1 MKAKKI
7 LIIIAVVIVLG
18 GAIVA
23 FTVNTQKNV
32 IAVQTG
38 KVVLQDIAS
47 QVTAS
52 GEIKPKTFVNVGAN
66 AQGRITRLFVA
77 EGQKVKRGQILAQLE
92 NVQSAADVSAMKAA
106 LSNSQTDAVALDAA
120 VKTAQAALNSSRA
133 TLAHS
138 KIDYDLYPGLG
149 TNQLVSRTDF
159 HPQKSK
165 DYVDTASRPQHH
177 ATPAPT

>member
-7 LIIIAVVIVLG
+7 LIIIAVAIVLG

-77 EGQKVKRGQILAQLE
+77 EAQKVKRGQ
-92 NVQSAADVSAMKAA
+92 
-106 LSNSQTDAVALDAA
+106 
-120 VKTAQAALNSSRA
+120 
-133 TLAHS
+133 TLAHLENAQPTP
-138 KIDYDLYPGLG
+138 DLSAIPPPLA
-149 TNQLVSRTDF
+149 TT
-159 HPQKSK
+159 HP
-165 DYVDTASRPQHH
+165 TAMSL
-177 ATPAPT
+177 TP

>member
-66 AQGRITRLFVA
+66 AQGRITHLFVA
-77 EGQKVKRGQILAQLE
+77 EGQKVKKGQTLAQLE
-92 NVQSAADVSAMKAA
+92 NVQSTADGAS
-106 LSNSQTDAVALDAA
+106 LTP
-120 VKTAQAALNSSRA
+120 TRSRI
-133 TLAHS
+133 H
-138 KIDYDLYPGLG
+138 
-149 TNQLVSRTDF
+149 
-159 HPQKSK
+159 
-165 DYVDTASRPQHH
+165 
-177 ATPAPT
+177 

>member
-7 LIIIAVVIVLG
+7 LIIVGVVILLG
-18 GAIVA
+18 GVVVG

-47 QVTAS
+47 QGTAS

-77 EGQKVKRGQILAQLE
+77 EGQKVKRGQTLAQLE
-92 NVQSAADVSAMKAA
+92 NVHSTADVSAM
-106 LSNSQTDAVALDAA
+106 
-120 VKTAQAALNSSRA
+120 RA
-133 TLAHS
+133 
-138 KIDYDLYPGLG
+138 G
-149 TNQLVSRTDF
+149 
-159 HPQKSK
+159 
-165 DYVDTASRPQHH
+165 
-177 ATPAPT
+177 